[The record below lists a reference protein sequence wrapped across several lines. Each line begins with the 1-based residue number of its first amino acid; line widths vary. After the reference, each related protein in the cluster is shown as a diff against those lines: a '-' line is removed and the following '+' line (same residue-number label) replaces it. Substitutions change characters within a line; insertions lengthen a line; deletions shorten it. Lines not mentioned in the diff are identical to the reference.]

1 MKNYITYTNLRKNN
15 YSHLPS
21 TVQNMILREYCKKM
35 KLKFSLPVEE
45 YIFENCFVE
54 LEGILSNLKK
64 TKGLIICSIDMIPN
78 DREYYKYFFKKL
90 LKEKCEVH
98 FILEKIIIKNKKD
111 LKIFFENLDLF
122 SEIQKISNNKYS
134 EKLKKFL

>member
-90 LKEKCEVH
+90 LKENVKS
-98 FILEKIIIKNKKD
+98 ILF
-111 LKIFFENLDLF
+111 LKR
-122 SEIQKISNNKYS
+122 
-134 EKLKKFL
+134 